1 MGKLFSTAFGE
12 GFPWQNAAS
21 AHVVNATTATIAA
34 KAVDKR
40 AMVTRA
46 CERCEVR
53 CIRGTE
59 ATTALQNTSRKTSP
73 RGKPYLCQHTTPTP
87 CSLQPQA
94 RWLTTRTLVLALREV
109 LIRLLAVLMLALS
122 KRKRR
127 LCLLIAVTVMKKAPS
142 PPARRYGCI
151 GACVQVIA
159 PYVLA
164 ATRLAGQATRCTT

>member
-59 ATTALQNTSRKTSP
+59 ATTALHNTSRKTSP
-73 RGKPYLCQHTTPTP
+73 WGKHICANTPHQHHAR
-87 CSLQPQA
+87 CSH
-94 RWLTTRTLVLALREV
+94 
-109 LIRLLAVLMLALS
+109 
-122 KRKRR
+122 KHD
-127 LCLLIAVTVMKKAPS
+127 
-142 PPARRYGCI
+142 G
-151 GACVQVIA
+151 
-159 PYVLA
+159 
-164 ATRLAGQATRCTT
+164 